1 MKTKSIPALNK
12 KNKLVQ
18 VEVRYDNVPHTE
30 LMVHPEIN
38 SQDDPKPRYMIAHRH
53 SGWGILLAPVGTSK
67 RKTIA
72 AAQHLWAIMPDVLK
86 KCLTTCDTDDGCEIQ
101 GAILKLIREDKSI
114 EPAMKSALRSTH
126 NYLSSGL

>member
-18 VEVRYDNVPHTE
+18 VEVKYDNVPHTE

-38 SQDDPKPRYMIAHRH
+38 SQDDPNPRYMIAHRH

-67 RKTIA
+67 KKTIA
-72 AAQHLWAIMPDVLK
+72 AAQHLWAIMPDEIK
-86 KCLTTCDTDDGCEIQ
+86 KCLIVCDTNDGYTVQAAIQ
-101 GAILKLIREDKSI
+101 TLMHEDKSI
-114 EPAMKSALRSTH
+114 KPAMKSALRSTR

>member
-12 KNKLVQ
+12 NNKLVQ
-18 VEVRYDNVPHTE
+18 VEVKATNVPHTE
-30 LMVHPEIN
+30 LMVHPELG
-38 SQDDPKPRYMIAHRH
+38 SQDDPKPRYMIAHRN

-72 AAQHLWAIMPDVLK
+72 AAQHLWAMMPDILK
-86 KCLTTCDTDDGCEIQ
+86 KCLTTCDTDDGYTVQAAIQ
-101 GAILKLIREDKSI
+101 TLMREDKSI
-114 EPAMKSALRSTH
+114 EPAMKSALRSTR

>member
-12 KNKLVQ
+12 NNKLVQ
-18 VEVRYDNVPHTE
+18 VEIIATNVPHTE
-30 LMVHPEIN
+30 LMVHPELG

-67 RKTIA
+67 KKTIA
-72 AAQHLWAIMPDVLK
+72 AAQHLWAMMPDILK
-86 KCLTTCDTDDGCEIQ
+86 KCLTDRDPKDGYVVQ
-101 GAILKLIREDKSI
+101 GAILKLMREHKTI
-114 EPAMKSALRSTH
+114 QPAMHSALRSTR

>member
-18 VEVRYDNVPHTE
+18 VEIRYENVPHTE
-30 LMVHPEIN
+30 LMIHLALGYE
-38 SQDDPKPRYMIAHRH
+38 DDATPRYMVSHKH

-67 RKTIA
+67 SKTIA

-86 KCLTTCDTDDGCEIQ
+86 KCLIASDTNDSYTVQAAIQ
-101 GAILKLIREDKSI
+101 TLIREDKTV
-114 EPAMKSALRSTH
+114 EPAMRSALRLTR

>member
-1 MKTKSIPALNK
+1 MKTKSIPALNN
-12 KNKLVQ
+12 KNKLVE
-18 VEVRYDNVPHTE
+18 VEVKYDNVPHTE
-30 LMVHPEIN
+30 LMIHPEIN

-67 RKTIA
+67 KKTIA

-86 KCLTTCDTDDGCEIQ
+86 KCLIASDTNDGYTVQAAIQ
-101 GAILKLIREDKSI
+101 TLMEEDKTVK
-114 EPAMKSALRSTH
+114 PAMHSALRSTR